1 MSAHKLLATLLVA
14 SLACAGTALEEDG
27 SGIDGTVLRGPI
39 QPVCTVGVPCDAP
52 FAALFHVRSGGRE
65 VAQFR
70 SDADGRFTIALP
82 AGDYTIVPDAS
93 APLMTPTSQ
102 ARAVRVEPRT
112 TLQVT
117 LDFDTGIR

>member
-1 MSAHKLLATLLVA
+1 MSGPKLLATLLVA
-14 SLACAGTALEEDG
+14 SLACAGTATEEG
-27 SGIDGTVLRGPI
+27 SGIDGTVRLGPI
-39 QPVCTVGVPCDAP
+39 QPVCTVGAPCDAP

-82 AGDYTIVPDAS
+82 AGDYIIVPDAS
-93 APLMTPTSQ
+93 APLLAPTSQ
-102 ARAVRVEPRT
+102 TRAVRVEPGT
-112 TLQVT
+112 IAQVT